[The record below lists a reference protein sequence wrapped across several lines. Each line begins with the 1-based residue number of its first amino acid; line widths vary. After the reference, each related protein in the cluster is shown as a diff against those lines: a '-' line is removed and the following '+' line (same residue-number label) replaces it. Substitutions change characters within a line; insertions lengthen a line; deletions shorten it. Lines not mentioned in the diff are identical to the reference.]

1 MKPLFLLS
9 ACGLALTALA
19 ACGPTTPPTA
29 RVALDC
35 PDHQGDLKLKSIA
48 PDKKSCDYVSEDGD
62 QVQLRLM
69 AVSTTYEA
77 TLAPIEQDLRTEVG
91 AEAQAAQA
99 TDAASDAAAVSKAG
113 AEGASAAARAA
124 KQAADDALGS
134 VREAQGDHDRDDSDR
149 PAKGDSVSIGSH
161 GVTVGSSDGPSDH
174 ADINLPGIHISAD
187 DNKARI
193 NMGSVDVDASE
204 GGATVRANREVRLRG
219 EAFTRERRGFRATFI
234 LANDHL
240 KDGWRAVGYE
250 AGGPKS
256 GPVTVGIFKAR
267 DRSHGVAEEVK
278 RLVRINGGV

>member
-1 MKPLFLLS
+1 MKQLLFLS

-35 PDHQGDLKLKSIA
+35 PANQGDLKLKSIA

-62 QVQLRLM
+62 QVQLRLVS
-69 AVSTTYEA
+69 VSTTYQA
-77 TLAPIEQDLRTEVG
+77 TLAPIEQELRGLSGGEP
-91 AEAQAAQA
+91 QAASASA
-99 TDAASDAAAVSKAG
+99 TASDASAVAKASS
-113 AEGASAAARAA
+113 EGASAAAKAA
-124 KQAADDALGS
+124 RQAADDALGS
-134 VREAQGDHDRDDSDR
+134 VRESQRDHDNDSNGG
-149 PAKGDSVSIGSH
+149 KGDSVSIGSH

-187 DNKARI
+187 DDKARI
-193 NMGSVDVDASE
+193 NVGSVDVDANE
-204 GGATVRANREVRLRG
+204 GGATVRADREVRLRG

-250 AGGPKS
+250 AGGPKT
-256 GPVTVGIFKAR
+256 GPVTVGVFKAR
-267 DRSHGVAEEVK
+267 DRSHGVAEQVK
-278 RLVRINGGV
+278 RLVRINGGI